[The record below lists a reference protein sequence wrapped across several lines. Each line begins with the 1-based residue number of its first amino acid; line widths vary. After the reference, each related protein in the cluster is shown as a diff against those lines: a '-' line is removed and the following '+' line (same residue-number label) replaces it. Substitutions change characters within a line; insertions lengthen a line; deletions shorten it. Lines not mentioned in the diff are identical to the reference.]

1 MIATAHA
8 QEGAVD
14 AVSVQEAITV
24 TGSRGKPRSIQ
35 DSPVPIDVLGED
47 ELNAVPFTDTNDIL
61 KTLIP
66 SYSLSRQPI
75 SDGSSFIRPAEMRGL
90 PTDKTL
96 VLVNSKRRHRAALVT
111 IGGS

>member
-1 MIATAHA
+1 MRASKLRTQLLSCDFATVSLSMITAAQA
-8 QEGAVD
+8 QEGETD
-14 AVSVQEAITV
+14 DVSVQEAVTV

-47 ELNAVPFTDTNDIL
+47 ELNAVPLTDTNDVL

-75 SDGSSFIRPAEMRGL
+75 SDGSS
-90 PTDKTL
+90 
-96 VLVNSKRRHRAALVT
+96 
-111 IGGS
+111 